1 MAIKTF
7 QVSAAVM
14 SFLAAL
20 TSVGCDEMDDADP
33 NVEVLHNGERAD
45 DDHLDFTPVDEEITF
60 RGLAENGRELNG
72 AVLNGRFLNGR
83 FLNGRFLNGKALGA
97 GGTRVNGAQTSQVNL
112 NGTALS
118 NIQIVNGSLLSA
130 HDGVETKIG
139 AQLAN
144 TVFKINFDPLT
155 DGGGDMTFKITNVV
169 QSAVQPDVYFHTVD
183 QLNPDSVFETV
194 CRDGGGLPTQA
205 IALPGTWDPTNAV
218 RQPGVGKFTW
228 ACRGA
233 ALAKAVEWGYKPWVN
248 AELNE
253 AHQAAMRMIR
263 ADYFGNGVTHTTNG
277 NAIDV
282 SDKWGIQLS
291 DTSWPIEAKWGP
303 NGAVCL
309 NTPRKLSWPRNSMPE
324 ATALPYCTDNGLVDG
339 TPNTAPGQYGGLLM
353 TRAVPND
360 NPSAY

>member
-1 MAIKTF
+1 MDIKTR
-7 QVSAAVM
+7 QILASVLTLLAVPTM
-14 SFLAAL
+14 G
-20 TSVGCDEMDDADP
+20 GCDEDADL
-33 NVEVLHNGERAD
+33 NRETLHNGEYAN
-45 DDHLDFTPVDEEITF
+45 DDHLDFTPVDDELTF

-83 FLNGRFLNGKALGA
+83 FLNGRFLNGTALGA
-97 GGTRVNGAQTSQVNL
+97 LIERVNGAMTSQVRL
-112 NGTALS
+112 NGTPLS
-118 NIQIVNGSLLSA
+118 NIQIINGSLLSA
-130 HDGVETKIG
+130 HDGASTKIG
-139 AQLAN
+139 AQLTN

-155 DGGGDMTFKITNVV
+155 DGGGDMTFKILGVV
-169 QSAVQPDVYFHTVD
+169 QSSVQPDVYFHTVH
-183 QLNPDSVFETV
+183 QLNADDVFQTV
-194 CRDGGGLPTQA
+194 CNDGAGLPTQA
-205 IALPGTWDPTNAV
+205 IALPGTWDPEIAV
-218 RQPGVGKFTW
+218 RQAGTGKFTW

-233 ALAKAVEWGYKPWVN
+233 ALAKAVEWGYKPWVSSAMN
-248 AELNE
+248 D

-282 SDKWGIQLS
+282 SDKWGIQVT

-309 NTPRKLSWPRNSMPE
+309 NTPRKLSWPRDSMPE
-324 ATALPYCTDNGLVDG
+324 AAALPYCTHNGLADG
-339 TPNTAPGQYGGLLM
+339 TPNTDPGQYGGLLM